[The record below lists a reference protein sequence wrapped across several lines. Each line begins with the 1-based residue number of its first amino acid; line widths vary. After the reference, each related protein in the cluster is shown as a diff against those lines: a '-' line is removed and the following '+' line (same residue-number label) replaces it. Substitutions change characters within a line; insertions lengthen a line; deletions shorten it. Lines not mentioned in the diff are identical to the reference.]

1 MAQSEVAR
9 LMQQIEL
16 ECQSLKLALEGYA
29 VVSNHDT
36 INHKYNALGDYQE
49 QLQSLV
55 GEQEAARVIFE
66 TYHEVVG

>member
-1 MAQSEVAR
+1 MAQSEVAL

-29 VVSNHDT
+29 VVSNHEA
-36 INHKYNALGDYQE
+36 INHRYNALGAYQE

-55 GEQEAARVIFE
+55 GEQEAARVVFE
-66 TYHEVVG
+66 TYHEVIG